1 MELCISLLD
10 KKLQEKIS
18 LPINLVLF
26 FNNTNFLNHTLI
38 NTVKRWLIYQL
49 NKILQNNIYD
59 KVIIIRTYQQITIT
73 EYDMNYENLEKIITT
88 INNIIFKN
96 YNDIYIDNN
105 DLLDS
110 IIKYYKLNYDIVIIN
125 SSPNN
130 ILINDIYDKILNNY
144 GQLLIDNKKLIINI
158 DISKYKLYNNN
169 LYIQF
174 YINSKSLHI
183 KDIITKELINYFDY
197 IINNVNNELNE
208 LKINNELNELSKYLN
223 LLEECENN
231 CIFDKK
237 CSEILINEV
246 ENIKLSIIDK
256 TFESCFNLLVIN
268 VIKNIK
274 RNQFQLIEIP
284 IDNIDKEIYNSNIKY
299 ILEFYSIMYPKLLN
313 NYYNSNFK
321 NNTIFKNKIKIN
333 ELIIKKND
341 KIELD
346 DENNSIKYTISNISM
361 TNWMDEYNE
370 YNPHGILIKYNISK
384 HSYKG
389 IIDEKSTIIKTFP
402 NMVIDNISNN
412 WISMYDYYQ
421 LIMSYKDD
429 EINQE
434 EIINIEKFN
443 LNDFK
448 INDAIHGESNVM
460 LPLYINKNHWNL
472 TKSLWKYHISF
483 INNSFESEYNKKM
496 DNIYYLVLFK
506 YFTDLLNNRVTNN
519 KIILFIYILRTT
531 IQISLDNKYVN
542 TISNEYNRYF
552 NFLISLNK
560 IENEKNLLEL
570 NLIDYIIRY
579 IQYCVSYCDISNLE
593 RDLNKINNKIFDTW
607 FKTSYSNNIM
617 YVEYYNNL
625 DENEKNK
632 EIDII
637 KNNFITEYITLL
649 NLEIILLKFSKV
661 VNNIYKIKGFNQ
673 FIKIIDKTNSYIDDN
688 DEINFKQDE
697 ITCSNLKNIINNCN
711 NLYDTYIQ
719 DIKLNIKIEFL

>member
-1 MELCISLLD
+1 
-10 KKLQEKIS
+10 
-18 LPINLVLF
+18 
-26 FNNTNFLNHTLI
+26 
-38 NTVKRWLIYQL
+38 
-49 NKILQNNIYD
+49 
-59 KVIIIRTYQQITIT
+59 
-73 EYDMNYENLEKIITT
+73 MNYENLEKIIIT

-96 YNDIYIDNN
+96 YNEIYINNN

-110 IIKYYKLNYDIVIIN
+110 ILSYYKLNYDIIIIN
-125 SSPNN
+125 SSTNN
-130 ILINDIYDKILNNY
+130 ILINDISEKIMNCTYN
-144 GQLLIDNKKLIINI
+144 LLTDNKKLIINI

-183 KDIITKELINYFDY
+183 KDIISKELINYFDY
-197 IINNVNNELNE
+197 IINNCNQHISTFVPNVN
-208 LKINNELNELSKYLN
+208 NELSKYLN

-231 CIFDKK
+231 CIFDIK
-237 CSEILINEV
+237 CDETLINEL
-246 ENIKLSIIDK
+246 ENIKLSEIDK
-256 TFESCFNLLVIN
+256 IFEFYFNLLVRT

-274 RNQFQLIEIP
+274 RNQFQVIEIP
-284 IDNIDKEIYNSNIKY
+284 TDNIDREIYNSNIKY

-313 NYYNSNFK
+313 NYYNSNYK

-341 KIELD
+341 KIEID
-346 DENNSIKYTISNISM
+346 DENNSLNYTISNISM

-412 WISMYDYYQ
+412 WISVYDYYQ

-429 EINQE
+429 ENIQE
-434 EIINIEKFN
+434 EIDNIEKFN

-560 IENEKNLLEL
+560 IENEKKNLLEL

-579 IQYCVSYCDISNLE
+579 IQYCISDCDISNLE
-593 RDLNKINNKIFDTW
+593 KDINKINNKIFDTW
-607 FKTSYSNNIM
+607 FKTSYCNNIM

-632 EIDII
+632 EIEII

-661 VNNIYKIKGFNQ
+661 INNIYKIKGFNQ
-673 FIKIIDKTNSYIDDN
+673 FIKIIDKTDSYIDDN

-697 ITCSNLKNIINNCN
+697 ITCSNIKNIINNCN

-719 DIKLNIKIEFL
+719 DIKSNIKIDFL